1 MYKPLINAV
10 VVGLFVYIVE
20 KSENGIILN
29 FVILYTLLT
38 IVSLLFQKIEKK
50 KSTEKIDY

>member
-10 VVGLFVYIVE
+10 VVGLFLYIVE
-20 KSENGIILN
+20 KSENSIILN

-50 KSTEKIDY
+50 KIMEKIDF

>member
-1 MYKPLINAV
+1 MNLMYKPLINAV

-20 KSENGIILN
+20 KSENSTILN

-38 IVSLLFQKIEKK
+38 IVALLFQKIEKK
-50 KSTEKIDY
+50 KSTEK